1 MIDVVVLLR
10 EASWGT
16 QPVEEQH
23 GSIAVMHKY
32 NGELAAH
39 HLCLRSFIHSARFLC
54 VRPDNAFARHTEMAV
69 KRLEKKQPGK
79 VRGQHMFAADAVAAA
94 RRQLGPASPV
104 TFEGSRRVVTHS
116 AHPFSALPPR
126 VAAAYAAKARA
137 HSAARKDAIASEVS
151 FLRTQ
156 FAFGRRGRA
165 EG

>member
-1 MIDVVVLLR
+1 MLLCFCEKR
-10 EASWGT
+10 HWGT
-16 QPVEEQH
+16 QPAEEQH

-104 TFEGSRRVVTHS
+104 TFDGFKAGGDT
-116 AHPFSALPPR
+116 FCALILCL
-126 VAAAYAAKARA
+126 A
-137 HSAARKDAIASEVS
+137 
-151 FLRTQ
+151 T
-156 FAFGRRGRA
+156 
-165 EG
+165 